1 MRLCRAGAAPPRS
14 GLEVRASPAPYP
26 SPRRAAPADG
36 LRLEQRGGA
45 AAAPAAPAA
54 PTGSAAAAAA
64 ASGAGGG
71 PGGAGAGSA
80 VGAGRGPRVRAA
92 VVGAAA
98 LLAAGLLAGPG
109 VEQLGPHSEL
119 GPPGLRLQRLGHRPA
134 RLLGAHRLRALL
146 LLHVADG
153 QEGSESNC
161 ITNIITHGIGS
172 WPKMCSSFRPGTKEE
187 ADSWR
192 AAVKWLGGANCDECS
207 PVSFHNVVLSR

>member
-71 PGGAGAGSA
+71 PGGAGAGAGSA

-153 QEGSESNC
+153 QEG
-161 ITNIITHGIGS
+161 
-172 WPKMCSSFRPGTKEE
+172 
-187 ADSWR
+187 
-192 AAVKWLGGANCDECS
+192 
-207 PVSFHNVVLSR
+207 

>member
-14 GLEVRASPAPYP
+14 GLQVRASPAPYP
-26 SPRRAAPADG
+26 PPRRAAPADG

-64 ASGAGGG
+64 SGAGGG
-71 PGGAGAGSA
+71 PGRAGSRSA
-80 VGAGRGPRVRAA
+80 VGAGRGPRVRAE

-109 VEQLGPHSEL
+109 VEQLGPHPEL
-119 GPPGLRLQRLGHRPA
+119 GPPGLRFQRLGHRPA

-153 QEGSESNC
+153 QEG
-161 ITNIITHGIGS
+161 
-172 WPKMCSSFRPGTKEE
+172 
-187 ADSWR
+187 
-192 AAVKWLGGANCDECS
+192 
-207 PVSFHNVVLSR
+207 